1 MEITFTRL
9 DERFV
14 ETTVTREDGA
24 VLATRSP
31 GGGDRLPHDLIH
43 YVVESELGL
52 DDGLWGRI
60 ASGVTYKNFRM
71 VESAKTKQRVRRRT
85 RKTKR
90 EALLEAEVLVWIL
103 HDIWNGTAEREWGS
117 IRTFLDSIWSPR
129 TRSRADELEP
139 ETIQRVCE
147 ALDRTEAEWKG
158 VARGG
163 ELRVTW
169 PRLR

>member
-31 GGGDRLPHDLIH
+31 GAGDRLPHDLIH
-43 YVVESELGL
+43 YVVERELEL

-60 ASGVTYKNFRM
+60 ANGVTYKSFRI
-71 VESAKTKQRVRRRT
+71 VEQPKTKPQRPRRRT

-90 EALLEAEVLVWIL
+90 KGLLEAEVLVWIL
-103 HDIWNGTAEREWGS
+103 HDIWDGSAEREWGS
-117 IRTFLDSIWSPR
+117 IQAFLDSIWSPR

-139 ETIQRVCE
+139 EAIRRVCE
-147 ALDRTEAEWKG
+147 SLDRTEAEWKRVG
-158 VARGG
+158 RGG
-163 ELRVTW
+163 HLRVAW
-169 PRLR
+169 